1 MISDNIIY
9 LAILTH
15 GLYEYS
21 DKPYNNEPD
30 EQIIY
35 AKQKRPT
42 AIKKRLFKQANV
54 IIPNDIEYI
63 QKITYTP
70 FGLYNILSPND
81 KEKIYNHILSLVS
94 DELIIGEALTELVK
108 NEVTFETIETKLTNQ
123 QNPEYI
129 LEDLKLLMKNRDNIC
144 QEYIYDKSI
153 DKRILLNKSFSVISN
168 DDDED
173 EDEDK
178 NSKKGIY
185 VMRQE
190 GGPLKV
196 GDNILQEVSEINTQE
211 LLEIISRYGYN
222 KVIIID
228 YSCDICTTMF
238 GIKPDDNHIDQLKTQ
253 ISEGKIGR
261 GGKQKKKTENRKK
274 KTKYTRKLAKKQYLA
289 VPNVK

>member
-1 MISDNIIY
+1 MTDRIIY
-9 LAILTH
+9 LTILAH
-15 GLYEYS
+15 GLYEYNTR
-21 DKPYNNEPD
+21 PYTNGVE
-30 EQIIY
+30 EEIIY
-35 AKQKRPT
+35 AKTKYTTSLKQ
-42 AIKKRLFKQANV
+42 RLFRRPNV
-54 IIPNDIEYI
+54 IIPDSIEYI

-81 KEKIYNHILSLVS
+81 KEHIYNHILNIVNN
-94 DELIIGEALTELVK
+94 EIIVGEPLTELVK
-108 NEVTFETIETKLTNQ
+108 NAVTFETIESKLANPE
-123 QNPEYI
+123 NPEYI

-153 DKRILLNKSFSVISN
+153 DKRFLLNKSFSVISN

-238 GIKPDDNHIDQLKTQ
+238 GIKPDDNHIDELKTQ

-261 GGKQKKKTENRKK
+261 GGKTKKENRKK

-289 VPNVK
+289 KTT